1 MHLVFP
7 CQRKA
12 SGLGMNEDGVAAM
25 AAQCIGFGRFNLRPA
40 AADNPPG
47 LRPTPADFR
56 LKYYLIFGLM

>member
-1 MHLVFP
+1 
-7 CQRKA
+7 
-12 SGLGMNEDGVAAM
+12 MNEDGVAAM

-56 LKYYLIFGLM
+56 LNPYLIFGLM